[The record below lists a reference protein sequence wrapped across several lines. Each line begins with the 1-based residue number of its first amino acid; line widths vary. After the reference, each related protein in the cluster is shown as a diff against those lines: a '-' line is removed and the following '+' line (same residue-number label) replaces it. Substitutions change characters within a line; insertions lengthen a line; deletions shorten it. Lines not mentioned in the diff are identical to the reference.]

1 MASLPFVGTR
11 ALVGQGV
18 QGHRDAG
25 ARGEGHRG
33 RRTAG
38 QSEGLFY
45 GGKVGEPNFNDL
57 EIDIT

>member
-1 MASLPFVGTR
+1 MASLPFVVVR

-38 QSEGLFY
+38 QSEGLFH
-45 GGKVGEPNFNDL
+45 GGKVGEHNFND
-57 EIDIT
+57 